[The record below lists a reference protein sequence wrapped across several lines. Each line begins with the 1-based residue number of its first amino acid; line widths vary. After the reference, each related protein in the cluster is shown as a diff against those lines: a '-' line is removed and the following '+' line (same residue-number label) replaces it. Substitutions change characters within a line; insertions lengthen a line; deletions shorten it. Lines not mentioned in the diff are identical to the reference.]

1 MRKDNL
7 ALLFPDI
14 KPASFDQNVK
24 NWLKAGKLIKL
35 KRGFYVPEEYWQN
48 CANKDEYLNYLA
60 SLLDQPSYVSKETVL
75 ARYGVLSEAVF
86 GVASIT
92 GRATKNY
99 SSKIANFSYAKIKRQ
114 LFCGFSRAQ
123 FEGKNYDIASKSKAL
138 FDYLYF
144 AKRTI
149 KHANAKTVA
158 ELRLNLE
165 GFSSADWR
173 EFEDYLAIAR
183 SEKMRRIYQA
193 LRSKHAF

>member
-1 MRKDNL
+1 MSISEQIIKLPYVRKDNL

-48 CANKDEYLNYLA
+48 YAN
-60 SLLDQPSYVSKETVL
+60 
-75 ARYGVLSEAVF
+75 
-86 GVASIT
+86 
-92 GRATKNY
+92 
-99 SSKIANFSYAKIKRQ
+99 IKRQ